1 MTETR
6 LDRHLK
12 ANRNRILLAIALVAF
27 AAFAFYFFLNIYR
40 YPSDMDARP
49 IAFVFLAASLA
60 ACGGLVLCYRVISRG
75 KLSQEKLF
83 VIFMITFGVI
93 YAALFLPF
101 TIPDEGEHYL
111 SAYRISNYITFN
123 TQQFGDE
130 RLLMRTC
137 DLELFGKL
145 RADRLSPEYYS
156 LLGGNFHMFA
166 GDRSASFIPA
176 KFIRSAPLGYIAS
189 ALGIS
194 LGRFFR
200 LGALPTFYLGRL
212 ANLALYTVAVW
223 WAIKRMP
230 YGKTALFVISALPMT
245 IHLVASY
252 SYDYFVIALAMLFV
266 SQVLYMREKP
276 GSVAVKDV
284 VLCVIWGVLLAPAK
298 LVYFPILLT
307 VFLVPNEKFPFS
319 KKKAAFIKTGIVL
332 AGIAALLAVQLGSIS
347 NYMSGGNGVSW
358 SEDEVYSVSRMLS
371 HPTEFFRVIFNTAYH
386 FADYHTSMLIGNHMQ
401 GTGEGLLPIFL
412 WAPML
417 FVALFSFLRR
427 RDEDEVRT
435 LRPTAR
441 VGVSLI
447 AAAVCGMAALSMLF
461 SWPPVSTNVIHGI
474 QGRYYTPVLPLV
486 ALAMRGK
493 LARPQNSDKYILFF
507 FIYCNLL
514 MPMVYFG
521 QLFLPEFI

>member
-1 MTETR
+1 MTENR

-12 ANRNRILLAIALVAF
+12 SNRNRILLAIAMIIF

-40 YPSDMDARP
+40 YPSEMDARP
-49 IAFVFLAASLA
+49 MAFVFLAASLA
-60 ACGGLVLCYRVISRG
+60 ACGGLILCYRVISRG

-93 YAALFLPF
+93 YAAVFLPF

-111 SAYRISNYITFN
+111 SAYRISNYITLN

-130 RLLMRTC
+130 RLLIRTC
-137 DLELFGKL
+137 DLELIGKL
-145 RADRLSPEYYS
+145 RANGLSPEYYS
-156 LLGGNFHMFA
+156 LLGRNFHMFA

-176 KFIRSAPLGYIAS
+176 KFIHSAPLGYIAS
-189 ALGIS
+189 AIGIS

-200 LGALPTFYLGRL
+200 LGAIPTFYLGRF

-245 IHLVASY
+245 LHLVVSY
-252 SYDYFVIALAMLFV
+252 SYDYFVIALSMLFV
-266 SQVLYMREKP
+266 SQALYMREKP
-276 GSVAVKDV
+276 GSVAAKDV

-307 VFLVPNEKFPFS
+307 IFLVPGEKFPFS
-319 KKKAAFIKTGIVL
+319 KRKAAFVKTGIVI
-332 AGIAALLAVQLGSIS
+332 AGVAALLAVQLGSIS
-347 NYMSGGNGVSW
+347 NYMSDGNSVSW
-358 SEDEVYSVSRMLS
+358 SADEVYSVSRVLT
-371 HPTEFFRVIFNTAYH
+371 HPAEFFRVIFNTVYH
-386 FADYHTSMLIGNHMQ
+386 YTDYHTSMLIGNHMQ
-401 GTGEGLLPIFL
+401 GTGEGVLPIFM
-412 WAPML
+412 WAPIML
-417 FVALFSFLRR
+417 VAFFSFLRR
-427 RDEDEVRT
+427 GDEDEVKT
-435 LRPTAR
+435 LRPSSR
-441 VGVSLI
+441 LGVFLI

-461 SWPPVSTNVIHGI
+461 SWTPVSTNVIHGI
-474 QGRYYTPVLPLV
+474 QGRYYIPVLPLI
-486 ALAMRGK
+486 APAMRGK